1 MVYINGSS
9 TAQPLVTYMPPG
21 PPPVHPYKN
30 QWLHCLVVPGYPSMT
45 ECTMP
50 RWKKTPRTKRSKFID
65 DAASEASD
73 CSGDSGGGSD
83 DDEETLEDRNFINDD
98 EEEVVEKKRS
108 RRVHISD
115 SERELDEDDHAL
127 VLETV
132 GALGESDH
140 SSGNDRERIWK
151 DTDEEDYDS
160 EDAGFIVSDEDEE
173 DDYDRPRKSK
183 KNKHSKDSTRFHS
196 RRQFKKK
203 REDSPRRR
211 RNRKEGGKEDVLKS
225 KAVLRRRNARV
236 LVSDGSENEEISI
249 VRTVSGVSLP
259 VLTRDTSGSLPVI
272 TTDTSLPVVTSDTS
286 ADASHSIFSDASVS
300 NDGQPVVS
308 PSAPLQKPPQP
319 DVISHMLKDHF
330 YDGYAEE
337 DENDM
342 SYLFGAETAAKIA
355 EERREAELLPTL
367 QRELSTSALVSTQQ
381 QHQEKPKLA
390 HIFVPGSNINK
401 NQVFKKVPST
411 VQRKQPIKKQQAQ
424 AKPTLPP
431 QSGIYVRK
439 DGTQYYMGEDGVK
452 EERGMLYDD

>member
-1 MVYINGSS
+1 
-9 TAQPLVTYMPPG
+9 
-21 PPPVHPYKN
+21 
-30 QWLHCLVVPGYPSMT
+30 MT

-211 RNRKEGGKEDVLKS
+211 RTGS
-225 KAVLRRRNARV
+225 ARR
-236 LVSDGSENEEISI
+236 
-249 VRTVSGVSLP
+249 
-259 VLTRDTSGSLPVI
+259 
-272 TTDTSLPVVTSDTS
+272 
-286 ADASHSIFSDASVS
+286 
-300 NDGQPVVS
+300 
-308 PSAPLQKPPQP
+308 
-319 DVISHMLKDHF
+319 
-330 YDGYAEE
+330 
-337 DENDM
+337 
-342 SYLFGAETAAKIA
+342 
-355 EERREAELLPTL
+355 
-367 QRELSTSALVSTQQ
+367 
-381 QHQEKPKLA
+381 
-390 HIFVPGSNINK
+390 
-401 NQVFKKVPST
+401 
-411 VQRKQPIKKQQAQ
+411 
-424 AKPTLPP
+424 
-431 QSGIYVRK
+431 
-439 DGTQYYMGEDGVK
+439 
-452 EERGMLYDD
+452 